1 MTLADIQRR
10 VGVTPDGRWGPT
22 TAAAI
27 ADALGMEKPDAFTAA
42 LEEVLDHEGGY
53 VNHPKDPGGRTN
65 LGVTQR
71 TWEEWTGKPSSE
83 VEMRGLTVEKVRPL
97 YRKNYWDAVRGDD
110 MPAALALCVFDFGVN
125 AGPARAARFLQ
136 RMVGAPQDGKIGPVT
151 IAHVAAYTTKQG
163 VAGAVRAYQALRRTY
178 YQSLST
184 FPTFGKG
191 WMRRVDAVEAA
202 ALEMG
207 S

>member
-42 LEEVLDHEGGY
+42 LDEVLDHEGGY
-53 VNHPKDPGGRTN
+53 VNHAQDPGGRTN

-71 TWEEWTGKPSSE
+71 TWEGWTGKPSSE
-83 VEMRGLTVEKVRPL
+83 VEMRALTVEMVRPL

-136 RMVGAPQDGKIGPVT
+136 RMVDAPQDGRIGPVT
-151 IAHVAAYTTKQG
+151 IAHVAGYMTKHG
-163 VAGAVRAYQALRRTY
+163 VAGAVKAYQDARRTY
-178 YQSLST
+178 YTSLST

-191 WMRRVDAVEAA
+191 WLRRVDAVQAA
-202 ALEMG
+202 ALEMAA
-207 S
+207 